1 MIKNQDD
8 GQIRDI
14 ESGFRNL
21 IGFRMLDWRPDYA
34 VIELEI
40 APHHLNR
47 SKVLHGGV
55 ITTLIDCV
63 CGYAGCHCT
72 RPGHVRKAV
81 TLSLT
86 ASFTGQAS
94 NGIIQAIGR
103 KRAGGRRIFAASAE
117 VINNK
122 GEVIAIG
129 ESTQRYRTG
138 SEHPEG
144 VPA

>member
-1 MIKNQDD
+1 MSKTNTAEE
-8 GQIRDI
+8 IRDI

-21 IGFRMLDWRPDYA
+21 IGFKLVEWEPDYA
-34 VIELEI
+34 VVEMEI
-40 APHHLNR
+40 GHHHLNR

-55 ITTLIDCV
+55 ITSLIDCA
-63 CGYAGCHCT
+63 CGYAGCYCT
-72 RPGHVRKAV
+72 NPNHVRKAV

-86 ASFTGQAS
+86 TSFTGQAVS
-94 NGIIQAIGR
+94 GTIRAIGR
-103 KRAGGRRIFAASAE
+103 KRAGGIKIYVATAE
-117 VINNK
+117 VTNSKNEI
-122 GEVIAIG
+122 IAIG